1 MHKVEMRRLKV
12 VSDFRRV
19 KWDELLVYV
28 IGAMQA
34 QEPLRSP
41 HIPSR
46 SAAP

>member
-1 MHKVEMRRLKV
+1 MRRLQV
-12 VSDFRRV
+12 VTDFRRV

-34 QEPLRSP
+34 QESVTEPLRSP